1 MGGVPISGAARV
13 AGLGSG
19 SVSYNGL
26 PAPTMNDVA
35 RLADVSLKTVSRFV
49 NGETNIGLVLSA
61 RIDQAIQDLGYR
73 RNLAAAS
80 IRPGWTSKIIGLVI
94 SDLSNPYY
102 SSLARAIEE
111 EVAGQ
116 GYMLIVSSS
125 EESGDRHDHIVD
137 RLMEQR
143 VDGLIIVPPRQ
154 PGREWAQVTPP
165 LPPIVFIDRPAAHAG
180 ADVVLADNAGGAA
193 EATRALYRNGG
204 RSIAFLGDS
213 LDIYT
218 IKERY
223 RGYCDALKELGLDPD
238 HQPLAIGAHSREDAR
253 SRVLELLDT
262 SRTDSIFAAN
272 NRAAIGALEAF
283 RSRGSSV
290 ALIGFDDFEAAHL
303 IGPGISVVSQDI
315 DRMGHDAARLLL
327 RRLSGSTDPHQIISL
342 TTRLILRGSEILK
355 REGSSLD

>member
-1 MGGVPISGAARV
+1 
-13 AGLGSG
+13 
-19 SVSYNGL
+19 
-26 PAPTMNDVA
+26 MNDVA
-35 RLADVSLKTVSRFV
+35 RLAEVSLKTVSRFV
-49 NGETNIGLVLSA
+49 NGETNIGPVLSA

-80 IRPGWTSKIIGLVI
+80 IRPGWTSKMIGLVI
-94 SDLSNPYY
+94 SDLANPYY

-111 EVAGQ
+111 EVGSL

-125 EESGDRHDHIVD
+125 EESGERHDRIVD

-154 PGREWAQVTPP
+154 PGRAWAQVTPP
-165 LPPIVFIDRPAAHAG
+165 LPPIVFIDRPADHLD

-193 EATRALYRNGG
+193 EATTALYRAGG
-204 RSIAFLGDS
+204 RAIAFLGDS

-223 RGYCDALKELGLDPD
+223 RGYRGALEKLGLDPD
-238 HQPLAIGAHSREDAR
+238 EQPLAIGAHSREDAR
-253 SRVLELLDT
+253 ARVLALLAT
-262 SRTDSIFAAN
+262 SATDSIFAAN
-272 NRAAIGALEAF
+272 NRAAIGALQAF

-303 IGPGISVVSQDI
+303 IGPGVSVVSQDI

-327 RRLSGSTDPHQIISL
+327 HRLSGSTDPHQNITL
-342 TTRLILRGSEILK
+342 ATHLILRGSEAWH
-355 REGSSLD
+355 RAASSLNGAPQS